1 MVCERPYLLS
11 VGFAWLGPRLIAR
24 DRDASF
30 WGWGVAGASVMLATL
45 SSSTNERA
53 HNMLFKALSA
63 AVYGIDAHI
72 IDVEIDYSGVVLE
85 KAEFSTVGLP
95 DAAVRESRD
104 RVRSAIRN
112 CGFDIPPT
120 RITIN
125 LAPADLKKEGS
136 GFDLP
141 IAIGILGAYG
151 ALHIKDLSNFLL
163 VGELGLDGALR
174 SVQGMLPIAIAAR
187 ARGIENLVIPAGNA
201 REAAVVE
208 GVNVYPVKSL
218 LEVRDL
224 LNSAAF
230 GAMTA
235 IPLKVETKILLEELQ
250 HFPHDFKDVRGQ
262 HVAKRALEVAAA
274 GGHNILMIGPPGSGK
289 TMLAKRLPSILAPL
303 RFEEALETT
312 KIHSVA
318 GVLNADEGLVT
329 HRPFRSPHHTISDAG
344 LIGGGAVPR
353 PGEVSLAHNGLLF
366 LDELPEFPRNV
377 LEVLRQ
383 PLEDEQVTIS
393 RAAMSLSFPARFML
407 AAAMNPCPCGY
418 FNDKSRE
425 CMCTPPMIQRY
436 VSKVSGPLLDRIDI
450 HIEVPA
456 VQYKELRGG
465 SSAEG
470 SAEIRGRVMAARERQ
485 HTRFARVDAGPGA
498 GERTRPSGKHAS
510 RPVYA
515 NAQMTTQ
522 QIRLYCELSSDAERI
537 LERAMQQQG
546 LSARAHDRI
555 LKVARTIADLE
566 GAPDLAVKHIA
577 EAIQYR
583 TLDRSYWS

>member
-1 MVCERPYLLS
+1 
-11 VGFAWLGPRLIAR
+11 
-24 DRDASF
+24 
-30 WGWGVAGASVMLATL
+30 MLYKT
-45 SSSTNERA
+45 R
-53 HNMLFKALSA
+53 SA
-63 AVYGIDAHI
+63 AVYGIDAHM
-72 IDVEIDYSGVVLE
+72 IDVEVDYSGIKLDKE
-85 KAEFSTVGLP
+85 NFNTVGLP

-104 RVRSAIRN
+104 RVRSAIKN
-112 CGFDIPPT
+112 SGFDLPPT

-141 IAIGILGAYG
+141 IAVGILGAYG
-151 ALHIKDLSNFLL
+151 ALSIRDAGKFVL
-163 VGELGLDGALR
+163 VGELGLDGSLR
-174 SVQGMLPIAIAAR
+174 AVQGMLPIAIATR
-187 ARGIENLVIPAGNA
+187 AAGIPNLVVPEANA
-201 REAAVVE
+201 REAAVVQ
-208 GVNVYPVKSL
+208 GVNVYPVRSL
-218 LEVRDL
+218 LEVREL
-224 LNSAAF
+224 LNAAELGQMPMPLAVDSKALLGDAQDF
-230 GAMTA
+230 G
-235 IPLKVETKILLEELQ
+235 P
-250 HFPHDFKDVRGQ
+250 DFRDVRGQ

-318 GVLNADEGLVT
+318 GVLNAEEGLVT

-344 LIGGGAVPR
+344 LIGGGMVPR

-383 PLEDEQVTIS
+383 PLEDGTVTIS

-456 VQYKELRGG
+456 VQYKELRAG
-465 SSAEG
+465 SAAEG
-470 SAEIRGRVMAARERQ
+470 SAEIRARVLAARERQ
-485 HTRFARVDAGPGA
+485 HARFLESGD
-498 GERTRPSGKHAS
+498 RTKGNGRTTS
-510 RPVYA
+510 RAVFS
-515 NAQMTTQ
+515 NSQMTTQ
-522 QIRLYCELSSDAERI
+522 QIRLHCELASDAERM

-555 LKVARTIADLE
+555 LKVARTIADLDASAGIE
-566 GAPDLAVKHIA
+566 VKHIA

-583 TLDRSYWS
+583 TLDRSYWA

>member
-1 MVCERPYLLS
+1 
-11 VGFAWLGPRLIAR
+11 
-24 DRDASF
+24 
-30 WGWGVAGASVMLATL
+30 
-45 SSSTNERA
+45 
-53 HNMLFKALSA
+53 MLFKARSA
-63 AVYGIDAHI
+63 AVYGIDANL
-72 IDVEIDYSGVVLE
+72 IDVEVDFSGVKLE
-85 KAEFSTVGLP
+85 KEIFATVGLP

-104 RVRSAIRN
+104 RVRSAIKN
-112 CGFDIPPT
+112 SGFDIPPT

-151 ALHIKDLSNFLL
+151 ALQTKDLGDYLL
-163 VGELGLDGALR
+163 VGELGLDGSLR
-174 SVQGMLPIAIAAR
+174 AVQGMLPIAVAAR
-187 ARGIENLVIPAGNA
+187 ERGVKNLIIPAGNA
-201 REAAVVE
+201 KEAAVVE
-208 GVNVYPVKSL
+208 GVNVYPVHTL
-218 LEVRDL
+218 LEVREL
-224 LNSAAF
+224 LNAASF
-230 GAMTA
+230 GAIPIA
-235 IPLKVETKILLEELQ
+235 PLKVETSELLEELQ
-250 HFPHDFKDVRGQ
+250 HFPFDFKDVRGQ

-303 RFEEALETT
+303 SFEEALETT

-318 GVLNADEGLVT
+318 GVLDAEQGLVT
-329 HRPFRSPHHTISDAG
+329 QRPFRSPHHTISDAG
-344 LIGGGAVPR
+344 LIGGGMMPR

-383 PLEDEQVTIS
+383 PLEDGTVTIA

-465 SSAEG
+465 SAAEG
-470 SAEIRGRVMAARERQ
+470 SSEIRARVLQARARQ
-485 HTRFARVDAGPGA
+485 HERFAQDC
-498 GERTRPSGKHAS
+498 RTHPRLGKGVVASGFRQRADGHAAD
-510 RPVYA
+510 P
-515 NAQMTTQ
+515 NA
-522 QIRLYCELSSDAERI
+522 L
-537 LERAMQQQG
+537 
-546 LSARAHDRI
+546 
-555 LKVARTIADLE
+555 
-566 GAPDLAVKHIA
+566 
-577 EAIQYR
+577 
-583 TLDRSYWS
+583 